1 MSWGVRE
8 FRWDIV
14 SPAANSYLSIHVYR
28 GWMGI
33 VPDDDGCILGNGGM
47 IEDY

>member
-14 SPAANSYLSIHVYR
+14 SPAANSYLSTQLLR
-28 GWMGI
+28 SKGI
-33 VPDDDGCILGNGGM
+33 VPDDDGCILGSGGM
-47 IEDY
+47 IGDY